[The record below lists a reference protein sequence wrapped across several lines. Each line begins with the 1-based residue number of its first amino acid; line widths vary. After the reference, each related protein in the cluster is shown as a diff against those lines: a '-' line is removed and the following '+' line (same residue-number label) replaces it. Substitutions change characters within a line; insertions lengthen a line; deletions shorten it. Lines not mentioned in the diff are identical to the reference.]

1 MVYCDRVILLMQ
13 VLERRWLVILLL
25 RLQLW
30 NIQNNGQYA
39 NCDSMKDFIIILFLS
54 TYMKEAR
61 RTRALSFWHAFLQR
75 LLTCSSN
82 FKSLSIVIPRSI
94 SFVFDSMEEPSI
106 SAVDGSLQLKRIW
119 LLSMLAFINLLLN
132 HGKSGSD
139 DASNVLITDFLFSV
153 TVYIV
158 LSA

>member
-82 FKSLSIVIPRSI
+82 FKSLSIVIPRST
-94 SFVFDSMEEPSI
+94 SFIFDSMEESSI

-119 LLSMLAFINLLLN
+119 LLSMLAFIKLLLN

-139 DASNVLITDFLFSV
+139 DASNVLITDFLFSL